1 MPQFKETSAIFTD
14 EKTNIFDK
22 DWDIVNKPAFFP
34 PNSDW
39 DYQRDMMI
47 EDVNIWE
54 VILEQSNGP
63 SLYAAWDPYAE
74 FYLIRYDKDWDN
86 PNVDWQQ
93 NVLDGKRNFDY
104 ETHYGNGANITIQ
117 KRLDELGIKY
127 MLQQHWVE
135 PEDMWTYV

>member
-1 MPQFKETSAIFTD
+1 MPQFRETSAIFTD

-74 FYLIRYDKDWDN
+74 FYMI
-86 PNVDWQQ
+86 VDSSSMSVEYFYGSKSSQK
-93 NVLDGKRNFDY
+93 VFKRM
-104 ETHYGNGANITIQ
+104 
-117 KRLDELGIKY
+117 KELGQNLAVSKA
-127 MLQQHWVE
+127 WVE
-135 PEDMWTYV
+135 PEDMWLYS

>member
-1 MPQFKETSAIFTD
+1 MPQFRETSAIFTD
-14 EKTNIFDK
+14 QKTNIFDK

-54 VILEQSNGP
+54 VILEQSHGI

-74 FYLIRYDKDWDN
+74 FYMI
-86 PNVDWQQ
+86 VDGVSMSVEYFYGSKSSQK
-93 NVLDGKRNFDY
+93 VFKRM
-104 ETHYGNGANITIQ
+104 
-117 KRLDELGIKY
+117 KELGQNLAVSKA
-127 MLQQHWVE
+127 WVE
-135 PEDMWTYV
+135 PENMWLYN

>member
-1 MPQFKETSAIFTD
+1 MPQFRETSAIFTD
-14 EKTNIFDK
+14 QKTNIFDK

-74 FYLIRYDKDWDN
+74 FYMIVDQVAMSVEYFYGSKSSQKVFKRMKDLG
-86 PNVDWQQ
+86 Q
-93 NVLDGKRNFDY
+93 NLAVSK
-104 ETHYGNGANITIQ
+104 A
-117 KRLDELGIKY
+117 
-127 MLQQHWVE
+127 WVE
-135 PEDMWTYV
+135 PEDMWLYS

>member
-74 FYLIRYDKDWDN
+74 FYMI
-86 PNVDWQQ
+86 VDSSSMSVEYFYGSKSSQK
-93 NVLDGKRNFDY
+93 VFKRM
-104 ETHYGNGANITIQ
+104 
-117 KRLDELGIKY
+117 KELGQNLAVSKA
-127 MLQQHWVE
+127 WVE
-135 PEDMWTYV
+135 PEDMWLYS

>member
-1 MPQFKETSAIFTD
+1 MPQFRETSAIFTD
-14 EKTNIFDK
+14 QKTNIFDK

-54 VILEQSNGP
+54 VILEQSSGP

-74 FYLIRYDKDWDN
+74 FYMIVDQVAMSVEYFYGSKSSQKVFKRMKDLG
-86 PNVDWQQ
+86 Q
-93 NVLDGKRNFDY
+93 NLSVSK
-104 ETHYGNGANITIQ
+104 A
-117 KRLDELGIKY
+117 
-127 MLQQHWVE
+127 WVE
-135 PEDMWTYV
+135 PEDMWLYS

>member
-1 MPQFKETSAIFTD
+1 MPQFRETSAIFTD
-14 EKTNIFDK
+14 QKTNIFDK

-54 VILEQSNGP
+54 VILEQSDGP

-74 FYLIRYDKDWDN
+74 FYMI
-86 PNVDWQQ
+86 VDEVSMSVEYFYGSKSSQK
-93 NVLDGKRNFDY
+93 VFKRM
-104 ETHYGNGANITIQ
+104 
-117 KRLDELGIKY
+117 KELGQNLAVSKA
-127 MLQQHWVE
+127 WVE
-135 PEDMWTYV
+135 PEDMWLYS

>member
-1 MPQFKETSAIFTD
+1 MPQFRETSAIFTD
-14 EKTNIFDK
+14 QKTNIFDK

-54 VILEQSNGP
+54 VILEQSHGI

-74 FYLIRYDKDWDN
+74 FYMI
-86 PNVDWQQ
+86 VDGVSMSVEYFYGSKSSQK
-93 NVLDGKRNFDY
+93 VFKRM
-104 ETHYGNGANITIQ
+104 
-117 KRLDELGIKY
+117 KELGQNLAVSKA
-127 MLQQHWVE
+127 WVE
-135 PEDMWTYV
+135 PEDMWLYS